1 MQPTISWGVQ
11 MKRQR
16 RSSAV
21 ILLLS
26 LAVLASPAA
35 AQIQVDSASPNAAP
49 QGTTNL
55 SVVITGN
62 GFKKGA
68 VAQWFVTGTINPGGV
83 TVNSTTFKS
92 PTQITANI
100 TVASDAV
107 ISGFD
112 IVVRNADGRTG
123 KGTDRFAVTQK
134 GTPVGCSTTG
144 TPAGFSLV
152 SVLNPVQPDGS
163 ALVKSLFFG
172 NAMRVR
178 PIDLNRDGVVDSLAV
193 FVTSGAVKG
202 GTEGTYVVLLNPV
215 TGQMQTTNP
224 VTGAAWQNP
233 LLLLTGVRAVFAS
246 AGDVNGDG
254 VPDFAMAIPPD
265 LTAYL
270 FVGSVNPSTF
280 NPSYAAYRIQ
290 PPAGAPSQWAQ
301 FVAIGDLDGDGNDE
315 VLVDAGPG
323 KREST
328 IASVFIFKFAAG
340 SLSFW
345 QRIQDPPGTG
355 EGFGTSIAV
364 GNIDG
369 TPGNDLVVGA
379 PYASTPNGGA
389 VYVFPSPLQQSSYFS
404 ITGPGPQFGR
414 SVFIADVNLDG
425 SSDMAVITGDL
436 GNDPTNKALL
446 YAGPVHAGATYTNQ
460 LIPAAG
466 NSSSFF
472 GYPNSDVGDM
482 LSAGAVLV
490 GSPNSGSCAGSAQ
503 LYTSPF
509 GSTTTPN
516 YLFEPPSLLGNY
528 GNYGYGVAVAP
539 GYPFILIGE
548 KLRDVGTT
556 AQAGQVYVYMKN

>member
-1 MQPTISWGVQ
+1 
-11 MKRQR
+11 MKRR
-16 RSSAV
+16 HLFIAIFV
-21 ILLLS
+21 LS
-26 LAVLASPAA
+26 LGMLTASPLF
-35 AQIQVDSASPNAAP
+35 AQIQVSSASPSAAP
-49 QGTTNL
+49 QGTINL
-55 SVVITGN
+55 DVVVTGN

-68 VAQWFVTGTINPGGV
+68 IAQWFVTGTTNPGGV

-193 FVTSGAVKG
+193 FVTSGGVKG

-280 NPSYAAYRIQ
+280 DPSYAAYRIQ
-290 PPAGAPSQWAQ
+290 PPAGA
-301 FVAIGDLDGDGNDE
+301 
-315 VLVDAGPG
+315 
-323 KREST
+323 
-328 IASVFIFKFAAG
+328 
-340 SLSFW
+340 
-345 QRIQDPPGTG
+345 
-355 EGFGTSIAV
+355 
-364 GNIDG
+364 
-369 TPGNDLVVGA
+369 
-379 PYASTPNGGA
+379 
-389 VYVFPSPLQQSSYFS
+389 
-404 ITGPGPQFGR
+404 
-414 SVFIADVNLDG
+414 
-425 SSDMAVITGDL
+425 
-436 GNDPTNKALL
+436 
-446 YAGPVHAGATYTNQ
+446 
-460 LIPAAG
+460 
-466 NSSSFF
+466 
-472 GYPNSDVGDM
+472 
-482 LSAGAVLV
+482 
-490 GSPNSGSCAGSAQ
+490 
-503 LYTSPF
+503 
-509 GSTTTPN
+509 
-516 YLFEPPSLLGNY
+516 
-528 GNYGYGVAVAP
+528 
-539 GYPFILIGE
+539 
-548 KLRDVGTT
+548 
-556 AQAGQVYVYMKN
+556 